1 MNKDMFD
8 SIDDSAL
15 GAVSGGHDGLLEHAI
30 EHAKHVRDRIED
42 RIDHVVDFAG
52 GALKLAGSTL
62 TRIGE
67 ALKD

>member
-1 MNKDMFD
+1 MNKDMLD

-15 GAVSGGHDGLLEHAI
+15 EAVSGGHDGLLAHAI
-30 EHAKHVRDRIED
+30 EHAKHIREHVVEHV
-42 RIDHVVDFAG
+42 DHVADLAG

-62 TRIGE
+62 SRIGE

>member
-1 MNKDMFD
+1 MNKDMLD

-15 GAVSGGHDGLLEHAI
+15 EAVSGGHDGLLAHAV
-30 EHAKHVRDRIED
+30 EHAKHVREHIVDA
-42 RIDHVVDFAG
+42 IDHVGDVAG